1 MPNNMNMVVS
11 SGNGFFPDETHT
23 CIWGNMKK
31 RRKGRTL
38 LLLAIV
44 LVIALTAVI
53 GVIAYKEQ
61 EYKAGTDY
69 YSSLRA
75 GDTE

>member
-1 MPNNMNMVVS
+1 MVSFPMRQDVGYGREMN
-11 SGNGFFPDETHT
+11 
-23 CIWGNMKK
+23 KK
-31 RRKGRTL
+31 RKGRTL